1 MGKRIGRTLLVAGLA
16 AFGIAE
22 AASATLYV
30 SRRYCGG
37 DKFATCAAVQVDVTG
52 NFVTIRLWN
61 LSGNTAGSWGTQTN
75 ALTAF
80 NGIGLYNVPPSVDA
94 VTNTLTTTGPA
105 KPGNSAPAPW
115 VLSNNGSVGFLIDF
129 AAIPP
134 TQGTTGFRNTIASGC
149 APINQLPNDRM
160 FMNPCIDP
168 SAGTQADWMTFPVP
182 GHSDVRRVERRHR
195 VPRERRADRSD
206 HRYWSEHLAHRPG
219 RDLSHGHAGAADHDA
234 ARHRAGGDG
243 GVGCIRRRKKRD
255 A

>member
-52 NFVTIRLWN
+52 SFVTIRLWN
-61 LSGNTAGSWGTQTN
+61 LSGNTSGSWGTQTS
-75 ALTAF
+75 AYTAF
-80 NGIGLYNVPPSVDA
+80 NGIGLYNVPPAVDA
-94 VTNTLTTTGPA
+94 ITNSLTTTGPA
-105 KPGNSAPAPW
+105 KPLNSAPAPW

-149 APINQLPNDRM
+149 APVNQLPNDRM
-160 FMNPCIDP
+160 YMNPCIDP
-168 SAGTQADWMTFPVP
+168 SAGTQADWMTFRFQVTQSFDASNV
-182 GHSDVRRVERRHR
+182 GIVFRGKDVNTGQTTECWSDTS
-195 VPRERRADRSD
+195 PTG
-206 HRYWSEHLAHRPG
+206 LAATCHTVTPEPLTMTLLATG
-219 RDLSHGHAGAADHDA
+219 LVAM
-234 ARHRAGGDG
+234 G
-243 GVGCIRRRKKRD
+243 GVGYIRRRKKRD